1 MIPQTLYV
9 IDSFLADIIEKLL
22 IAGIHAASE
31 HEILPNQNA
40 QLVAEVVKVV
50 ALVNPAAPNT
60 HHVHVCVMH
69 GSKQLAI
76 LLLSDASR
84 KTIRRNPITTF
95 GEDRHTID
103 DKLKT
108 LAPFIRLL
116 Y

>member
-9 IDSFLADIIEKLL
+9 IDSFLADIIEKFL

-50 ALVNPAAPNT
+50 TLVNAAAPNT
-60 HHVHVCVMH
+60 HHVHVCVVH
-69 GSKQLAI
+69 GLKQLAI
-76 LLLSDASR
+76 LLLRDARR
-84 KTIRRNPITTF
+84 KTIRRNPVATF
-95 GEDRHTID
+95 GEDRHTVND
-103 DKLKT
+103 ELKT

-116 Y
+116 S